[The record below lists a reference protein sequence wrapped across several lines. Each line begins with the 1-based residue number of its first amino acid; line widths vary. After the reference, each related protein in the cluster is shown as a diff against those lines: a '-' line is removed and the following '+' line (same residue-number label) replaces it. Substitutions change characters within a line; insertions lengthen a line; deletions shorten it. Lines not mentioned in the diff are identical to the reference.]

1 MAFEHL
7 PHEDRD
13 RAVVHAL
20 AQAGDAPGALRNV
33 QHKSR
38 FQDAASGFAFQRAAE
53 AAGYHFELREH
64 SVHDSGD
71 GQWIVEF
78 AMLQAADLSSVQR
91 HTKALQELSAK
102 HGGQY
107 LGWAT
112 QPVRLQRP
120 PEPWGRK

>member
-1 MAFEHL
+1 M
-7 PHEDRD
+7 
-13 RAVVHAL
+13 
-20 AQAGDAPGALRNV
+20 
-33 QHKSR
+33 
-38 FQDAASGFAFQRAAE
+38 AAE

-64 SVHDSGD
+64 SIHESGD

-91 HTKALQELSAK
+91 HTKTLQELSAK

-120 PEPWGRK
+120 VKF

>member
-7 PHEDRD
+7 PHEERD
-13 RAVVHAL
+13 KAVCRAL
-20 AQAGDAPGALRNV
+20 AQAGDAPGAIRNV
-33 QHKSR
+33 QHRSR
-38 FQDAASGFAFQRAAE
+38 FQSSESGKLFQKAVE
-53 AAGYHFELREH
+53 LAGYHFELRED
-64 SVHDSGD
+64 SVHASGD

-91 HTKALQELSAK
+91 HTKTLQELSAK

-120 PEPWGRK
+120 VKF